1 MAGCL
6 MRCAV
11 SEALIIG
18 YGNEL
23 RGDDGLGPFV
33 AESMAAAKFPGVV
46 VRTATQLLP
55 ELAVDLAEARLVVFV
70 DASRNASETGIP
82 VRLQAAEAAS
92 SWCTHYADPHTLLA
106 LTLTI
111 YGLTPEA
118 WWLTIPG
125 RNFAYRVGL
134 SEVAMANARQAIASL
149 TRFVQARI
157 RKCTS

>member
-1 MAGCL
+1 
-6 MRCAV
+6 MRCTV
-11 SEALIIG
+11 SDVLIIG

-33 AESMAAAKFPGVV
+33 AESIAAAKFPGVV

-55 ELAVDLAEARLVVFV
+55 ELAADLAEARLVVFI
-70 DASRNASETGIP
+70 DASMNASETGIP
-82 VRLQAAEAAS
+82 VRLQPAEVAS

-106 LTLTI
+106 LTFTI

-118 WWLTIPG
+118 WGLTISG
-125 RNFAYRVGL
+125 RNFEYSEGL
-134 SEVAMANARQAIASL
+134 SQAAMANAQQAITSL
-149 TRFVQARI
+149 ARFLQARI